1 MTINEW
7 IKTYH
12 TMIVEP
18 IAYNTKVGF
27 KVSNGMKILFTEGRL
42 NEESKKILRRRKE
55 KISGVVSQN
64 R

>member
-1 MTINEW
+1 MTINDW
-7 IKTYH
+7 LKTYH

-27 KVSNGMKILFTEGRL
+27 IISNGMRILFKEGKL
-42 NEESKKILRRRKE
+42 NEESKRILRRRKE
-55 KISGVVSQN
+55 KMVSQN

>member
-1 MTINEW
+1 
-7 IKTYH
+7 
-12 TMIVEP
+12 MIVEP

>member
-7 IKTYH
+7 LKTYH

-18 IAYNTKVGF
+18 VAYNTKVGF
-27 KVSNGMKILFTEGRL
+27 IISNGMRILFKEGKL
-42 NEESKKILRRRKE
+42 NEESKRILRRRKE
-55 KISGVVSQN
+55 KMVSQN

>member
-7 IKTYH
+7 LKTYH

-18 IAYNTKVGF
+18 VAYNTKTGF
-27 KVSNGMKILFTEGRL
+27 IISNGMRILFKEGNL
-42 NEESKKILRRRKE
+42 NEESKRILRKRKE
-55 KISGVVSQN
+55 KMVSQN

>member
-7 IKTYH
+7 LKTYH

-27 KVSNGMKILFTEGRL
+27 IISNGMKILFKEGRL
-42 NEESKKILRRRKE
+42 NEESKRILRRRKE
-55 KISGVVSQN
+55 KMVSQN

>member
-7 IKTYH
+7 LKIYH

-27 KVSNGMKILFTEGRL
+27 IISNGMRILFKEGKL
-42 NEESKKILRRRKE
+42 NEESKRILRRRKE
-55 KISGVVSQN
+55 KMVSQN

>member
-7 IKTYH
+7 LKIYH

-18 IAYNTKVGF
+18 VAYNTKVGF
-27 KVSNGMKILFTEGRL
+27 IISNGMRILFKEGKL
-42 NEESKKILRRRKE
+42 NEESKRILRRRKE
-55 KISGVVSQN
+55 KMVSQN